1 MKSVLIKTVSIHL
14 NIQIFGPTENP
25 GKVFLE
31 NEPEG
36 TPFLLLRSIEREL
49 MHASMVLR

>member
-1 MKSVLIKTVSIHL
+1 MKSTLIKALSMHL
-14 NIQIFGPTENP
+14 NIQIFGPTVNP

-36 TPFLLLRSIEREL
+36 TPFLLVRWIEREL
-49 MHASMVLR
+49 MHACTVLR

>member
-1 MKSVLIKTVSIHL
+1 MESNLIKALSMHL

-31 NEPEG
+31 NEPEA
-36 TPFLLLRSIEREL
+36 TPFLLVRSIERVILRSL
-49 MHASMVLR
+49 MILR

>member
-1 MKSVLIKTVSIHL
+1 MEKTLIKGLSINL

-36 TPFLLLRSIEREL
+36 TPFLLVRWIEREIL
-49 MHASMVLR
+49 RSLTVLR

>member
-1 MKSVLIKTVSIHL
+1 MKSVLIKALSIHL

-31 NEPEG
+31 NEPET
-36 TPFLLLRSIEREL
+36 TPFLLVRSIEREFL
-49 MHASMVLR
+49 